1 MKLSARERLVLAL
14 DVNNFKKA
22 EELVDKLTDY
32 VGVFKIGNQ
41 LFTAEGT
48 KVIKM
53 VQEKG
58 GKVFLDL
65 KFHDIPNTV
74 ARAAEVVS
82 KLGVYI
88 FDIHTSGGYEMMKAA
103 VEASKKSSFALGIS
117 KPLIL
122 GVTLLTSI
130 NQEILEKEIG
140 IKKSIEEQV
149 VHLAKLAKA
158 AGLDG
163 VVASPW
169 EIKALR
175 AACGEGFVI
184 LTPGIRPVCLC
195 VTCLRASS
203 LRQARRQAGKSDDDQ
218 KRIMTPQEAI
228 KLGADFI
235 VIGRPITN
243 ATNPVKASQEIL
255 KEMEEVLKDGY

>member
-14 DVNNFKKA
+14 DVSNFKKA

-103 VEASKKSSFALGIS
+103 VEASKKLSFALGIS

-140 IKKSIEEQV
+140 IKKSLEEQV
-149 VHLAKLAKA
+149 VHLAKLAEA

-163 VVASPW
+163 VVASSW

-195 VTCLRASS
+195 VT
-203 LRQARRQAGKSDDDQ
+203 RRQAGKSDDDQ

-235 VIGRPITN
+235 VIGRPIIN

>member
-1 MKLSARERLVLAL
+1 MQLTAKERLVLAL
-14 DVNNFKKA
+14 DVDNFESAEKLVEKLNN
-22 EELVDKLTDY
+22 Y
-32 VGVFKIGNQ
+32 VGVFKVGSQ

-53 VQEKG
+53 INKKG

-74 ARAAEVVS
+74 ARAAEVAT

-88 FDIHTSGGYEMMKAA
+88 FDVHTSGGYEMMKAA
-103 VEASKKSSFALGIS
+103 AEASKKISLVLGVR

-140 IKKSIEEQV
+140 VKNKLEEQV

-169 EIKALR
+169 EIKEIR
-175 AACGEGFVI
+175 KACGEDFVI
-184 LTPGIRPVCLC
+184 LTPGIRPV
-195 VTCLRASS
+195 
-203 LRQARRQAGKSDDDQ
+203 GKSSDDQ
-218 KRIMTPQEAI
+218 KRVMTPQKAI
-228 KLGADFI
+228 KLGADFL
-235 VIGRPITN
+235 VIGRPIRN
-243 ATNPVKASQEIL
+243 ASNPVEATKEIL
-255 KEMEEVLKDGY
+255 REMEEK